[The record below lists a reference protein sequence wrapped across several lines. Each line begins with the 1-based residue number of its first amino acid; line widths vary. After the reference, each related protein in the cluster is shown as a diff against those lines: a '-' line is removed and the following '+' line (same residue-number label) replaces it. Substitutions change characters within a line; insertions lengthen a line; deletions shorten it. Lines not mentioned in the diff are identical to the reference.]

1 MKLKQISFKIISM
14 VMVFAMM
21 FGMSATTITAVAE
34 GIDSVVSGS
43 DKKDDDTIKYVSIG
57 DSMTNGYGFD
67 GYNQDQHTVNRDKD
81 HVDPEDYNFFDGTG
95 VYGEG
100 SYANQFANW
109 LELSSGKEVEH
120 TKLAMSAFR
129 AEDLNVLLGLVDRHD
144 WTKLPLKDFYFNNT
158 WAYAWNG
165 CEDYVMG
172 PSASDPNKWW
182 AWCYEHGTSCGAT
195 GYMAYHV
202 KRVNNYMGWYPD
214 YNENN
219 AKYKQFEAQFDDL
232 STYFTESLLEADIIS
247 LALGSAAFDAYFMDR
262 LFMIWE
268 AVPGTPEYDD
278 VWYDGRKEITLED
291 VKIQLCESDMEREL
305 VQIIYDTMLDVV
317 AEYVP
322 GGDAS
327 AMQMDR
333 VCQLMT
339 YVMFSHMHNYKNVIE
354 WIGENNSDAEIMIVG
369 ILNSHNGLSMNGIG
383 ETPLDMGAGMAK
395 IYVLMDTYIAGVAAD
410 YMDKNDDFTGEIYFV
425 EQPENAEMIATVIDE
440 LDKAGWG
447 LIDCGNADCENCGN
461 GKACPNGRLDG
472 EIVRVKTVPVFN
484 SYFASPMGYWYAGAK
499 YTNGLISSDMELLA
513 MIQSAIDNNLDALT
527 LANMAAGAPADSN
540 SPYWTKDTV
549 ATLGVITA
557 SAIYLACEQAMI
569 KALESGELELD
580 AIVSYADGT
589 MRALLDS
596 VDKTI
601 LPTNKPGVEGW
612 ADTLIPTVDDEG
624 NAITLKYIYD
634 YFYEFYT
641 SEEMLPMMRFLAL
654 NKVGNGIAAHPTP
667 SNHDRLAAN
676 MIAAYQNGYTVQD
689 KCEDSKDLIVANE
702 IFFTLMSEDKVTM
715 DQVLDLIDAVVDAM
729 LAGEST
735 EAVVDIA
742 YDTLVINNVDDA
754 TRLQV
759 VTTVYRILVK
769 NGYLKDYE
777 DKITLIEDMSA
788 ILDKHLDNAQLIE
801 IVDVMYDCLA
811 DFDLSDEDQTTII
824 KVVYEA
830 LMYRD
835 LYDSQRIAIIG
846 EVYSVLEGTEYLN
859 GLTALDLVEKIYIKL
874 HEARLIT
881 DSQSYAIV
889 DYVYENIISAD
900 KDMEDETVLLETV
913 VFVYNTI
920 VNYEAPKAPKSRK
933 AATGYNEV
941 TEAVNNGAKAL
952 RAIVEVLVEEY
963 VDDAEVSDT
972 LATLVTADGAMLNDA
987 ALVEIGNAIVG
998 AIEEGGSLE
1007 FTPALASTVVEVA
1020 FETIQNSS
1028 NIDEATKGDIIM
1040 QATVLAD
1047 KFTGGENNEDN
1058 TSNSLDFAIVKK
1070 VYDNLKAKGLLT
1082 GAELMAVINVIYP
1095 VLNSVD
1101 ELTAT
1106 QMAEIVAEVYDVVF
1120 DRDELSLQDK
1130 IDIVYTVYQTLE
1142 DEGYVSEKD
1151 IVDSIKS
1158 FIDYIKYDYADAYKL
1173 AYNKLVELGYVELVD
1188 DYLAEALCAVEKL
1201 ADEIE
1206 ALDLDATLDTLKADL
1221 LAAIDNVAAD
1231 IAAVRAIVASGEHS
1245 DAVENLNKLLNKLS
1259 AHVDDATALCDDLI
1273 NVADVHARATVEAIK
1288 AKLEDAGFNAD
1299 TFAGELVDKAYDYL
1313 VEMHG
1318 DAKKAY
1324 AQFVAAVVD
1333 EIYAYSP
1340 VTAERV
1346 EELLNAAPEAVHAFF
1361 AEYGDEILDFV
1372 TEYTL
1377 EAIEAIVFFAN
1388 NCADNFVDI
1397 MVNAGKAIANGTE
1410 SLFVTVVEL
1419 SVKYGTLA
1427 YEFAKAY
1434 VEALDLNFTID
1445 AGEFEEYLTVRIEAI
1460 FDIIEEFA
1468 TMIETGDLEID
1479 VIYNG
1484 VKDIL
1489 NYVEELKT
1497 YIVDCADITLDDL
1510 LYNKNIIISAIT
1522 EDLRWA
1528 VAELDKQIKDIELEL
1543 DADLA
1548 DLEAKANAQIDR
1560 LVEIAE
1566 GDEDLEAKIAA
1577 IRAEFEADAKALR
1590 NQAEKQIRILE
1601 GKIQDQIDEFNA
1613 NREENIEKL
1622 VKCVGKKL
1630 DDAFKALD
1638 KYIFDNYSV
1647 VDIELNNK
1655 SDLVS
1660 IGGQNSVIYT
1670 DKKGNL
1676 VVDDHYASIL
1686 AGMFEG
1692 GLNVQILHDN
1702 NLRVSDLLAI
1712 LDKNYVADE
1721 YGKAVLAGVNAE
1733 AYRAAI
1739 KAAELITLDFG
1750 VEDFTTFA
1758 FAQLIGFVYEN
1769 YSEAFGDV
1777 LNELAGIELGNVV
1790 GEHKTYEMDWS
1801 RFGVVIDQDVVDYIL
1816 DYVYDLLEEQGV
1828 DTAWTVGNVKVDL
1841 AEVVTFAFESYLYA
1855 IVNYS
1860 YNLEAAIE
1868 AIHAI
1873 NPDAAVMVLGSF
1885 NFLDDIKIPALAE
1898 LDVDLGAIASVFVKV
1913 VDLQT
1918 LANVAQMDNTYYVYV
1933 GGAETVIE
1941 SGEDFTYLNLIN
1953 INDGVVS
1960 FNSDLLDASEAGH
1973 KYIAEQLF
1981 AAITGKYTVLPPCQ
1995 HEYDDCE
2002 DVDCNLCGE
2011 IRRAPG
2017 HTYEYCTDDKCA
2029 VCGKDIEPTEHE
2041 YSNCTDTSCYKCKYV
2056 RKAGAHTYDGC
2067 LDTDCNVCGYKRVAA
2082 HTYKEVCSEKC
2093 MLCSHTRVTKHTFGE
2108 WVVTKE
2114 AKNGRTVG
2122 EQMRT
2127 CEICGKTETRSL
2139 AFVGLGG
2146 GAIAAIVS
2154 GSVVVAGAGG
2164 FSVFWFV
2171 VKKKSFADLVGVFK
2185 SLTKKAQ

>member
-1 MKLKQISFKIISM
+1 MKVKNISFKLISL
-14 VMVFAMM
+14 VMTFAML
-21 FGMSATTITAVAE
+21 FGMSATTISAVAD
-34 GIDSVVSGS
+34 GIDDVFAKT
-43 DKKDDDTIKYVSIG
+43 DKDGDGTIKYVSIG

-67 GYNQDQHTVNRDKD
+67 GYNQDKHTVDRDTT
-81 HVDPEDYNFFDGTG
+81 HVTPDDYNFFDGTG

-109 LELSSGKEVEH
+109 LELSGKKVEH

-129 AEDLNVLLGLVDRHD
+129 AEDLNVLLGLVDPHD
-144 WTKLPLKDFYFNNT
+144 WTKLPIKDFYFNNT
-158 WAYAWNG
+158 WAYAWSE
-165 CEDYVMG
+165 CDDYTQG
-172 PSASDPNKWW
+172 PSSTDPEKWW
-182 AWCYEHGTSCGAT
+182 AWCYEHGTSCGAS
-195 GYMAYHV
+195 GYIIYHV
-202 KRVNNYMGWYPD
+202 KRIMNYQGMASGYVP
-214 YNENN
+214 NEETGFGG
-219 AKYKQFEAQFDDL
+219 APAYKQFEAQFNDL
-232 STYFTESLLEADIIS
+232 STYFTESLLEADVIS

-262 LFMIWE
+262 LFMIWQALGAHE
-268 AVPGTPEYDD
+268 WGWHGITEITIDD
-278 VWYDGRKEITLED
+278 VKGLFKVGDPA
-291 VKIQLCESDMEREL
+291 REL
-305 VQIIYDTMLDVV
+305 VDVV
-317 AEYVP
+317 YETIKDMAHAYMTDDVYET
-322 GGDAS
+322 
-327 AMQMDR
+327 MQMDR
-333 VCQLMT
+333 VCQLAT
-339 YVMFSHMHNYKNVIE
+339 HVLFSHMHHYKNVIE
-354 WIGENNSDAEIMIVG
+354 WIGENNSDADVMIVG
-369 ILNSHNGLSMNGIG
+369 ILNSHSGLTMSGMG
-383 ETPLDMGAGMAK
+383 ETTFDMGAGMAK
-395 IYVLMDTYIAGVAAD
+395 IYALMDTYIAGVAAD
-410 YMDKNDDFTGEIYFV
+410 YMEKHDDFTGRFLFV
-425 EQPENAEMIATVIDE
+425 EQPGDAEMIASVIDE
-440 LDKAGWG
+440 LDHANWTK
-447 LIDCGNADCENCGN
+447 IDCGDAECENCLN
-461 GKACPNGRLDG
+461 SNYCPNGRLDG
-472 EIVRVKTVPVFN
+472 NIIRYKTVDAFN
-484 SYFASPMGYWYAGAK
+484 STFLGGMGVAK
-499 YTNGLISSDMELLA
+499 ANRA
-513 MIQSAIDNNLDALT
+513 VQQMIAPLQQV
-527 LANMAAGAPADSN
+527 LANPAAFGLPENPTWAQVSA
-540 SPYWTKDTV
+540 V
-549 ATLGVITA
+549 AATLGANDQNVLYTLM
-557 SAIYLACEQAMI
+557 YLGAERGMI
-569 KALESGELELD
+569 KSLESGELEVD
-580 AIVSYADGT
+580 ALVSYASGGINS
-589 MRALLDS
+589 LLNEAPTFESNDS
-596 VDKTI
+596 IVDI
-601 LPTNKPGVEGW
+601 LAGYE
-612 ADTLIPTVDDEG
+612 AFFSSDEMIPV
-624 NAITLKYIYD
+624 
-634 YFYEFYT
+634 
-641 SEEMLPMMRFLAL
+641 MRFFAL

-689 KCEDSKDLIVANE
+689 KCEDSKELIVANE

-742 YDTLVINNVDDA
+742 YNQLVLDDTIDA
-754 TRLQV
+754 AKRLEV
-759 VTTVYRILVK
+759 VTTVYQILVK

-777 DKITLIEDMSA
+777 DKLTLIEKMSA
-788 ILDKHLDNAQLIE
+788 ILDKHLEDAQLIE

-830 LMYRD
+830 LMDRNNEEMS
-835 LYDSQRIAIIG
+835 DSKRIAIIG

-859 GLTALDLVEKIYIKL
+859 GLTALDLVEKIYVKL
-874 HEARLIT
+874 HEAGLIT
-881 DSQSYAIV
+881 DAQSYAIV

-900 KDMEDETVLLETV
+900 KDIEDETVLLETV

-941 TEAVNNGAKAL
+941 TDAVNNGAAAL

-1007 FTPALASTVVEVA
+1007 FTPELASTVVEVA

-1188 DYLAEALCAVEKL
+1188 DYLAEALKAVEKL

-1299 TFAGELVDKAYDYL
+1299 TFAGELADKAYDYL
-1313 VEMHG
+1313 VEMHA

-1479 VIYNG
+1479 VVYNG
-1484 VKDIL
+1484 VSDIL

-1590 NQAEKQIRILE
+1590 DQAEKQIRILE

-1941 SGEDFTYLNLIN
+1941 SGEDFTYLDFIN
-1953 INDGVVS
+1953 INEGVVS

-2002 DVDCNLCGE
+2002 DIDCNICGE

-2017 HTYEYCTDDKCA
+2017 HSFDYCTDTECK
-2029 VCGKDIEPTEHE
+2029 VCGKELIPTEHA

-2056 RKAGAHTYDGC
+2056 REAGAHTYDGC
-2067 LDTDCNVCGYKRVAA
+2067 LDTDCNVCGYKRIAA
-2082 HTYKEVCSEKC
+2082 HTYQEVCSEKC
-2093 MLCSHTRVTKHTFGE
+2093 MLCDHTRVTKHTFGE
-2108 WVVTKE
+2108 WIIVSE
-2114 AKNGRTVG
+2114 ASRRNAGTQKHICT
-2122 EQMRT
+2122 
-2127 CEICGKTETRSL
+2127 ICGKTETRTVSSL
-2139 AFVGLGG
+2139 GGLGG